1 MKVPFLISSRQGSND
16 FLFVSSSANFSTDRF
31 NINSLIRSMINI
43 IDTKNYDAIC
53 ASIPKTIIDKSP
65 RTSLI
70 LHSTLVCYSMNSLTS
85 SSPPLKKR
93 RRFILS
99 SLRMRGWN
107 ATTQAKQPNELRLPK
122 GLRHKDY

>member
-1 MKVPFLISSRQGSND
+1 MKLSFLISSRQGSNE
-16 FLFVSSSANFSTDRF
+16 LFVFTFSATFSIDRF
-31 NINSLIRSMINI
+31 NSLIRSMINI

-65 RTSLI
+65 RTALI
-70 LHSTLVCYSMNSLTS
+70 LHSTLVYYSMNSLTS